1 MSGAC
6 LQRYCETS
14 LNYGDG
20 DSARTVQVTIRNAR
34 TTPDLEFEECG
45 FSRLDHVSEVHDW
58 SDAAHLADVHM
69 AEVRELAQGFLGC
82 DHALAY
88 PPIVRSPA
96 SARAVADYAPIEF
109 VHSDFT
115 DDYLD
120 MIRDPD
126 RAYGAF
132 LAPALETI
140 GVRQDEIAKAERVVM
155 LQFWRNVGA
164 RRPDRPLAL
173 CDAASVPRSD
183 LFSILVPEYGGQ
195 RLEFETF
202 GVRCPKD
209 PDRHRWYTYP
219 DLTAEEV
226 IVFRTYDS
234 RCAAEGRPFWTPH
247 SAFRDPRAG
256 TDSAQRESVEMR
268 VLCFFGL

>member
-1 MSGAC
+1 MSSSGGN
-6 LQRYCETS
+6 LYCETS

-20 DSARTVQVTIRNAR
+20 DWARSAPVTVRNAR
-34 TTPDLEFEECG
+34 TTPGLEFEQCG
-45 FSRLDHVSEVHDW
+45 FTRLDHVSAVADW
-58 SDAAHLADVHM
+58 RDAAHLADVHM
-69 AEVRELAQGFLGC
+69 AEARELAKAFLGC

-96 SARAVADYAPIEF
+96 SAREVADYAPIEF

-115 DDYLD
+115 DDYRD
-120 MIRDPD
+120 MIEDPG

-132 LAPALETI
+132 IAPALETI
-140 GVRQDEIAKAERVVM
+140 GVRQDEIAAAERVVM

-164 RRPDRPLAL
+164 RRPDYPLAL

-195 RLEFETF
+195 RLEFQTF
-202 GVRCPKD
+202 GVHCPDD

-219 DLTAEEV
+219 ELSAEEV
-226 IVFRTYDS
+226 VAFRTYDS
-234 RCAAEGRPFWTPH
+234 RCVAEGRPFWTPH
-247 SAFRDPRAG
+247 SAFRDPHAG
-256 TDSAQRESVEMR
+256 ADPAPRESVEMR
-268 VLCFFGL
+268 VLCLFGL